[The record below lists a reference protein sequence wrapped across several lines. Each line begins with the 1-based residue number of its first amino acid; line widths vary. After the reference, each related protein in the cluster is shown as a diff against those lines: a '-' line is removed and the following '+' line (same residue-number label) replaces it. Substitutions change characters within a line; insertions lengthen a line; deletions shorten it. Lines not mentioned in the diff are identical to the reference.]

1 METSIQIQY
10 EGNQADDGR
19 INLYDA
25 AEALKG
31 LASSINIITQSFSN
45 DDKVQTK
52 VPVQKEFKTYFSAAK
67 KGCFDIFIDVKFEPQ
82 TIQKHGASVV
92 KDKYWDYLI
101 EAFSASTGNEE
112 NKNSAF
118 LNKILHDNE
127 GLFGEMAIAIDSHI
141 LNIHRPI
148 STGSAATAKI
158 IRPRV
163 GEKIE
168 LNLKTYTYLNTNIK
182 DENISYLTGNVTRH
196 SNISGF
202 GRAYISEFKRI
213 VPYYIFDHR
222 GTGKEV
228 DTLAAKSLHDGSALG
243 IGRGGL
249 CNFEAYV
256 IRDNKSHVKRI
267 ELKNIIPITPDID
280 DEQ

>member
-67 KGCFDIFIDVKFEPQ
+67 KGCFDLFIDVKFETK

-101 EAFSASTGNEE
+101 EAFSASTGSEAYN
-112 NKNSAF
+112 NSTF
-118 LNKILHDNE
+118 LKKLLQENE
-127 GLFGEMAIAIDSHI
+127 GLFDEMAIAIDSHI
-141 LNIHRPI
+141 LNVHRPI
-148 STGSAATAKI
+148 SNGSAATAKI
-158 IRPRV
+158 IRPYV

-168 LNLKTYTYLNTNIK
+168 LNIKTHHYLNTKIR
-182 DENISYLTGNVTRH
+182 DENITNLSGNVTRH
-196 SNISGF
+196 SNISGL
-202 GRAYISEFKRI
+202 GRAYIREFKRI
-213 VPYYIFDHR
+213 VPYYIVDHKN
-222 GTGKEV
+222 TGKEV
-228 DTLAAKSLHDGSALG
+228 DTLAAKSLLDGSAIG
-243 IGRGGL
+243 IGKGGL
-249 CNFEAYV
+249 CNFDAHLV
-256 IRDNKSHVKRI
+256 RDNKDFVKRI
-267 ELKNIIPITPDID
+267 ELKNIEPITLDID
-280 DEQ
+280 DE